1 MVKKLSLLPEPSRR
15 KKEKKHFV
23 KDKYVLM
30 KKINEGGW
38 SKIYLGMDIQTNEEV
53 VVKVNLE

>member
-1 MVKKLSLLPEPSRR
+1 
-15 KKEKKHFV
+15 
-23 KDKYVLM
+23 M

-53 VVKVNLE
+53 AVKVNLEQSMNDLEYKIMK